1 MFDTLSAILA
11 LLSAMFD
18 TLSAILA
25 LLSAMSCVPVL
36 IIFLTIK
43 IHKKDALQSNFAMHL
58 FCMGL
63 RRIGSLCWQHNQ
75 HNFLNSHSSL

>member
-1 MFDTLSAILA
+1 MFDALSAILT
-11 LLSAMFD
+11 LLSAMFA

-43 IHKKDALQSNFAMHL
+43 IHKKDASQSNFAKHL
-58 FCMGL
+58 FC
-63 RRIGSLCWQHNQ
+63 IVYAGSTDFLKF
-75 HNFLNSHSSL
+75 NFSLFFRQGK